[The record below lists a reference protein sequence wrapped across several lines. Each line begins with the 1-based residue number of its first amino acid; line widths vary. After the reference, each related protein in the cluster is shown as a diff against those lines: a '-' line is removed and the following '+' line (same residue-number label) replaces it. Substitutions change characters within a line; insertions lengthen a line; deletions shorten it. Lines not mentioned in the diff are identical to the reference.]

1 MNRTVP
7 IIMVAFLLVTGLAG
21 CDALK
26 SPTATSYEAGEFR
39 GYSETRLSEDS
50 YQVRF
55 QGNSHTSYNRVSQFV
70 LRRCAELTLE
80 NGKRYFAT
88 VSTATQQHVSGYG
101 GTIISSPFGQV
112 TIKML
117 NRKDDASN
125 AIDAVIVIHE
135 TSEIAEG
142 KLSSRAQKT
151 LDGLQSQ

>member
-1 MNRTVP
+1 MNRTIP
-7 IIMVAFLLVTGLAG
+7 IITVVFFLVTRLAG
-21 CDALK
+21 CA
-26 SPTATSYEAGEFR
+26 ATPYEAGERF

-55 QGNSHTSYNRVSQFV
+55 QGNAPTWHDRVSQFV

-80 NGKRYFAT
+80 HGRRYFTT
-88 VSTATQQHVSGYG
+88 VSTATQQHVSG
-101 GTIISSPFGQV
+101 FGQV

-117 NRKDDASN
+117 NRKDDMPN

-135 TSEIAEG
+135 TSEISEG

>member
-1 MNRTVP
+1 MNRTIP
-7 IIMVAFLLVTGLAG
+7 IIIVAFLLVTGLAG
-21 CDALK
+21 CA
-26 SPTATSYEAGEFR
+26 ATPYEAGERF

-55 QGNSHTSYNRVSQFV
+55 QGNAPTWHDRVSQFV

-80 NGKRYFAT
+80 HGRRYFTT
-88 VSTATQQHVSGYG
+88 VSTATQQQASG
-101 GTIISSPFGQV
+101 SSPFGQV

-117 NRKDDASN
+117 NRKDDMPN

>member
-1 MNRTVP
+1 MNRTIP
-7 IIMVAFLLVTGLAG
+7 IITVVFFLVTRLAG
-21 CDALK
+21 CA
-26 SPTATSYEAGEFR
+26 ATPYEAGERF

-55 QGNSHTSYNRVSQFV
+55 QGNAPTWHDRVSQFV

-80 NGKRYFAT
+80 HGRRYFTT
-88 VSTATQQHVSGYG
+88 VPIVTQQYTGHS
-101 GTIISSPFGQV
+101 FGQV
-112 TIKML
+112 TMKML
-117 NRKDDASN
+117 NRKDDMPN

>member
-1 MNRTVP
+1 MNRTIP
-7 IIMVAFLLVTGLAG
+7 IIIVAFLLVTGLAG
-21 CDALK
+21 CA
-26 SPTATSYEAGEFR
+26 ATSYEAGEFR
-39 GYSETRLSEDS
+39 GYSEIRLSEDS

-80 NGKRYFAT
+80 HGRRYFTT
-88 VSTATQQHVSGYG
+88 VSTATQQRVFGYG

-117 NRKDDASN
+117 NRKDDMPN

>member
-1 MNRTVP
+1 MNRTIP
-7 IIMVAFLLVTGLAG
+7 IIIVAFLLVTGLAG
-21 CDALK
+21 CA
-26 SPTATSYEAGEFR
+26 ATPYEAGERF

-55 QGNSHTSYNRVSQFV
+55 QGNAPTWHDRVSQFV

-80 NGKRYFAT
+80 HGRRYFTT
-88 VSTATQQHVSGYG
+88 VSTATQQRVFGYG

-117 NRKDDASN
+117 NRKDDMPN